1 MATVLIKNVQLL
13 DGTGRP
19 AFKSDVLVKNNIISA
34 IDSAINYQADETIDG
49 MGRYL
54 APGFIDV
61 NNRADRYLDIFSEPS
76 QKKFLLQ
83 GVTAIIGGQGGISLA
98 PLLYGS
104 LQSIRSFAD
113 TKKINVDWHSFGE
126 FLNVIKKRP
135 LGINF
140 GSLAG
145 YNTAHR
151 ALLGE
156 PTARNLT
163 PNESK
168 VLSLILKSALQEGA
182 LGISINLNDSLIS
195 QISYFELKKTAEL
208 AAKNKKIFTVDLK
221 DKKKEL
227 PDSVKKLVY
236 LARETGSRI
245 LINDFLPFNGLEK
258 EYNQAVK
265 LIEENSASSDIYFN
279 LFPCEENIDVI
290 STYLPDWMKE
300 ANQKL
305 TLENINNADLKK
317 KIIKSF
323 PLFQA
328 KKMII
333 INAPIQPILIGQSL
347 REFSLNRNLDDKE
360 GLLELMKITKLK
372 AEISSKDIDLK
383 TATETLTREQTLIA
397 SSATAKVDSCKSFQK
412 FLKLAEKEKI
422 LPIETAIKKLTRLPS
437 KILGLDRRGEIKEGY
452 FADLVI
458 FKDAE
463 IQEVLVNGKRAVKRG
478 KFQNELAGKIL

>member
-163 PNESK
+163 PNE
-168 VLSLILKSALQEGA
+168 
-182 LGISINLNDSLIS
+182 
-195 QISYFELKKTAEL
+195 
-208 AAKNKKIFTVDLK
+208 
-221 DKKKEL
+221 
-227 PDSVKKLVY
+227 
-236 LARETGSRI
+236 
-245 LINDFLPFNGLEK
+245 
-258 EYNQAVK
+258 
-265 LIEENSASSDIYFN
+265 
-279 LFPCEENIDVI
+279 
-290 STYLPDWMKE
+290 
-300 ANQKL
+300 
-305 TLENINNADLKK
+305 
-317 KIIKSF
+317 
-323 PLFQA
+323 
-328 KKMII
+328 
-333 INAPIQPILIGQSL
+333 
-347 REFSLNRNLDDKE
+347 
-360 GLLELMKITKLK
+360 
-372 AEISSKDIDLK
+372 
-383 TATETLTREQTLIA
+383 
-397 SSATAKVDSCKSFQK
+397 
-412 FLKLAEKEKI
+412 
-422 LPIETAIKKLTRLPS
+422 
-437 KILGLDRRGEIKEGY
+437 
-452 FADLVI
+452 
-458 FKDAE
+458 
-463 IQEVLVNGKRAVKRG
+463 
-478 KFQNELAGKIL
+478 